1 MSFKEKALNEIK
13 SIGLLAAYFAAWFS
27 LLMLLKKL
35 MLEDYQIQFRGISFA
50 LISALV
56 VAKVVALMEHVPLG
70 QWVQRRPVAV
80 DVVLRTL
87 LYTFGVFVVMLL
99 EKAFEARHEAGGFGK
114 ALTTVFHHRDMPR
127 VWAGT
132 ICIGGSVLGLMLLC
146 AIQRRFGAPEM
157 KRLFFATPLGEL
169 EAKEPTQTGAARV
182 EETR

>member
-1 MSFKEKALNEIK
+1 MSFQQKALDEIK
-13 SIGLLAAYFAAWFS
+13 SIGLLAAYFAGWIS

-35 MLEDYQIQFRGISFA
+35 MLEDYQIQFRGISVA

-56 VAKVVALMEHVPLG
+56 VAKVVALMEYVPLG

-87 LYTFGVFVVMLL
+87 LYTFGVFIVMLL

-114 ALTTVFHHRDMPR
+114 ALVTVFQHRDMPH

-132 ICIGGSVLGLMLLC
+132 ICIGGSVLGFMMLSAL
-146 AIQRRFGAPEM
+146 QRHFGAAEL
-157 KRLFFATPLGEL
+157 KRLFFATPLAEL
-169 EAKEPTQTGAARV
+169 EAKETTQTGAAPTQEAR
-182 EETR
+182 